1 MQTPFQEDEIPFD
14 GFGALMGLE
23 VRTCPDDAPCDARL
37 VPVSAAPAGSDMV
50 YCTRWMEVRRETP
63 GAPYWV
69 CGTRTPRSRAEEQMN
84 RGILWYMTLAMACV
98 HAIQR
103 GEQFL
108 LCHGTLLET
117 PEGGV
122 LLFGESGVGKSTA
135 SARWRAQGGNCISD
149 DMALMD
155 FSDPAGRVYLRRM
168 PTWSAV
174 RGGRNE
180 QDCYPCG
187 EEIPLACVLALGR
200 SESGHDEIMELKPAQ
215 FFAQCYR
222 SMFYW
227 TLLFA
232 ERLRPEEQTPII
244 ETIRGFT
251 ERIAKQYPPR
261 ALLTVLEG
269 NELRG
274 VIETY
279 LNSLSPEGRPK

>member
-1 MQTPFQEDEIPFD
+1 MQTPFQEDEVAFD
-14 GFGALMGLE
+14 GLGELMGLGRPSAGGAICDSQLIPPEAMPAESEE
-23 VRTCPDDAPCDARL
+23 VFRTYWL
-37 VPVSAAPAGSDMV
+37 K
-50 YCTRWMEVRRETP
+50 VRREHI
-63 GAPYWV
+63 GGPYLV
-69 CGTRTPRSRAEEQMN
+69 CGRRTPRDNAEELLISRN
-84 RGILWYMTLAMACV
+84 LWYMTLAMACV

-103 GEQFL
+103 GEAFL
-108 LCHGTLLET
+108 LCHCTLLET
-117 PEGGV
+117 PQGGV

-135 SARWRAQGGNCISD
+135 SARWRAQGGQCISD

-155 FSDPAGRVYLRRM
+155 FSDRGGNVFLRRM

-174 RGGRNE
+174 REGKNE
-180 QDCYPCG
+180 WNYPCG
-187 EEIPLACVLALGR
+187 EEIPLAGVLALGR
-200 SESGHDEIMELKPAQ
+200 SESGRDEIVELKPAQ
-215 FFAQCYR
+215 YFAQCYR

-244 ETIRGFT
+244 ETIRSFT
-251 ERIAKQYPPR
+251 ERITKQYPPR

-279 LNSLSPEGRPK
+279 LNTLKTEG

>member
-1 MQTPFQEDEIPFD
+1 
-14 GFGALMGLE
+14 MGLE
-23 VRTCPDDAPCDARL
+23 VLSCPDDVPCDSKLIRTETMPPGAVLLYR
-37 VPVSAAPAGSDMV
+37 
-50 YCTRWMEVRRETP
+50 TRWLEVRRERP
-63 GAPYWV
+63 GGPYLV
-69 CGTRTPRSRAEEQMN
+69 CGILKRLRLEAEQMN

-103 GEQFL
+103 GEKFL
-108 LCHGTLLET
+108 LCHCTLLET
-117 PEGGV
+117 SRGGI

-135 SARWRAQGGNCISD
+135 SARWRALGGACVSD

-155 FSDPAGRVYLRRM
+155 FSDPEGRVYLHRM
-168 PTWSAV
+168 PTWSAI
-174 RGGRNE
+174 REGRNE
-180 QDCYPCG
+180 WNYPCG
-187 EEIPLACVLALGR
+187 EEIPLAGVLALGR
-200 SESGHDEIMELKPAQ
+200 SESGHDEIVELSAAQ
-215 FFAQCYR
+215 YFAQCYR

-251 ERIAKQYPPR
+251 ERITKQYPPR

-269 NELRG
+269 NELRE

-279 LNSLSPEGRPK
+279 LNTLKTER

>member
-1 MQTPFQEDEIPFD
+1 MQTPFQEEKVPFD
-14 GFGALMGLE
+14 GFGRLMGVE

-37 VPVSAAPAGSDMV
+37 VPVSAAPAGSDEV
-50 YCTRWMEVRRETP
+50 YSTRWLEVRRDKP
-63 GAPYWV
+63 GNPYWV

-84 RGILWYMTLAMACV
+84 LGILWYMTLAMACV

-103 GEQFL
+103 GEKFI
-108 LCHGTLLET
+108 LCHCTLLET
-117 PEGGV
+117 PQGGV

-135 SARWRAQGGNCISD
+135 SARWRAQGGQCISD

-155 FSDPAGRVYLRRM
+155 FSDRGGNVFLRRM

-174 RGGRNE
+174 REGNNE
-180 QDCYPCG
+180 WNYPCG
-187 EEIPLACVLALGR
+187 EEIPLAGVLALGR
-200 SESGHDEIMELKPAQ
+200 SESGHDEIVELKPAQ
-215 FFAQCYR
+215 YFAQCYR

-244 ETIRGFT
+244 ETIRSFT
-251 ERIAKQYPPR
+251 ERITKQYPPR
-261 ALLTVLEG
+261 ALLTVLAG

-279 LNSLSPEGRPK
+279 LNTLKTEG